1 MRLGTANGVGVRGL
15 HRVSRNAP
23 RRRPR
28 GFAAPFGL
36 AVVVLAL
43 LTVQSGHQDLGAI
56 MASHVAGTNQRSH
69 FIASPFGTIHEA
81 TFVLPQPVGT
91 AVAEPAPYRVASLQ
105 DVNVTA
111 AVPRAPIARGDLY
124 RNPAAA
130 IRTFPTV
137 DRAHKESR
145 LVPPVADKPAQ
156 DVKPAQSVAAPP
168 VSAPASPPQVV
179 AALPPRESIPAE
191 PVSVPPPATVPPAAA
206 VDVAIPASPDADTAD
221 DDSPEQTY
229 APVTRFETISAPLR
243 AAQLYFGDIPT
254 DDGLGLDPWDPTPP
268 PMVGYGDDYAN
279 ESVAPKGDMAENPN
293 GLTSPAERLG
303 IVGEAR
309 AAEEKCLAN
318 AIYFEARGEPTR
330 GQIAVAQVVMNRVF
344 SGYYPNSVCGVV
356 YQNAHRHMA
365 CQFSFACDGIPD
377 RITEPAAWERATRI
391 AHDTLDGKYW
401 LPEVGKAT
409 HYHAKWV
416 HPFWVREMHKLDR
429 IGVHTFYRPRSWGDG
444 SSSPIWGDPG
454 ATAEAEK
461 TL

>member
-1 MRLGTANGVGVRGL
+1 MVTA
-15 HRVSRNAP
+15 HA
-23 RRRPR
+23 
-28 GFAAPFGL
+28 
-36 AVVVLAL
+36 
-43 LTVQSGHQDLGAI
+43 
-56 MASHVAGTNQRSH
+56 AGTNQRSH

-124 RNPAAA
+124 RNPAAS

-137 DRAHKESR
+137 DRSRKESR
-145 LVPPVADKPAQ
+145 LAPSEA
-156 DVKPAQSVAAPP
+156 KPAQSATAAPDSRP
-168 VSAPASPPQVV
+168 APSPQVV
-179 AALPPRESIPAE
+179 AALPSHEPIPPA
-191 PVSVPPPATVPPAAA
+191 PVSVPPPAAAPPAAA
-206 VDVAIPASPDADTAD
+206 VDPAMPTPPGADTAD
-221 DDSPEQTY
+221 DDSPEQMY

-268 PMVGYGDDYAN
+268 PMIAYGDDYPN

-293 GLTSPAERLG
+293 GLMSPAERLG

-377 RITEPAAWERATRI
+377 RITEPAAYERAERI
-391 AHDTLDGKYW
+391 AHDTLDGKFW
-401 LPEVGKAT
+401 LPDVGKAT
-409 HYHAKWV
+409 HYHARWV

-429 IGVHTFYRPRSWGDG
+429 IGVHTFYRPRNWGDG
-444 SSSPIWGDPG
+444 ANSPIWGDPG

>member
-1 MRLGTANGVGVRGL
+1 MQLGTANGVGVWGL

-43 LTVQSGHQDLGAI
+43 LTVRSGHQDLGA
-56 MASHVAGTNQRSH
+56 MMTAHAAGTNQRSH
-69 FIASPFGTIHEA
+69 FIASPFGTIHEP

-111 AVPRAPIARGDLY
+111 AVPRAPITRGDLY

-137 DRAHKESR
+137 DRAHKELR
-145 LVPPVADKPAQ
+145 LASPEVDKPAQ
-156 DVKPAQSVAAPP
+156 AVTAAPD
-168 VSAPASPPQVV
+168 SATASPPQVV
-179 AALPPRESIPAE
+179 AALPSREPIPAE
-191 PVSVPPPATVPPAAA
+191 PISAPPPAAVPAPAA
-206 VDVAIPASPDADTAD
+206 VDAALPSPPETDAAD
-221 DDSPEQTY
+221 YDLPEQTY

-268 PMVGYGDDYAN
+268 PMIGYGDDYAN

-293 GLTSPAERLG
+293 GLMSPAERLG

-377 RITEPAAWERATRI
+377 RITEPAAYERAERI
-391 AHDTLDGKYW
+391 AHDTLDGKFW
-401 LPEVGKAT
+401 LPDVGKAT
-409 HYHAKWV
+409 HYHARWV

-444 SSSPIWGDPG
+444 ANSPIWGDPS